1 MPGLMW
7 PGSNLERWSCNSF
20 NRSGGGRVRI
30 KDSKFRYVEAMLYE
44 YPDMINEIERIRE
57 EILCPGGSED
67 MVRVQSSGKSDP
79 TASRATALT
88 AHDRLRHLQNTVE
101 AIERALRKLDPEK
114 KKLVELKYWQ
124 RLPNRQVA
132 TKLHVSE
139 MSFYR
144 WRDQII
150 AVVACNMGILKVIKK
165 C

>member
-1 MPGLMW
+1 M
-7 PGSNLERWSCNSF
+7 
-20 NRSGGGRVRI
+20 RV

-67 MVRVQSSGKSDP
+67 TTRVQSSGKSDP

-88 AHDRLRHLQNTVE
+88 AHDRLRHLQNTVD
-101 AIERALRKLDPEK
+101 AIDRALRRLSLEK
-114 KKLVELKYWQ
+114 KTLVELKYWQ
-124 RLPNRQVA
+124 RLPNREVA
-132 TKLHVSE
+132 DKLHVSE

-150 AVVACNMGILKVIKK
+150 TAIACNMGILKVLKK